1 MMSILQL
8 ENVSVIYGDNVQ
20 TKGLNNLSLETKAGE
35 FVAIMGPSGSGKSTL
50 LNTVAGILPATS
62 GRIQVA
68 GRAIDGLSDEK
79 AAQFRREELGFVFQE
94 FNLVET
100 LNVKENIVLPLMFQH
115 QSVDVMEE
123 RVTKL
128 AEGLGISTILDKR
141 VTEISGGQRQRVAI
155 ARAVIH
161 QPALLLADEPTGNLD
176 SKNSKEVMSVFKEL
190 NEQLNLSIFLVTH
203 DAMTATYSDRIIF
216 IKDGRLYNE
225 IYRGDDELGYKQSII
240 NVLEMMGE

>member
-1 MMSILQL
+1 
-8 ENVSVIYGDNVQ
+8 
-20 TKGLNNLSLETKAGE
+20 
-35 FVAIMGPSGSGKSTL
+35 
-50 LNTVAGILPATS
+50 
-62 GRIQVA
+62 
-68 GRAIDGLSDEK
+68 
-79 AAQFRREELGFVFQE
+79 
-94 FNLVET
+94 
-100 LNVKENIVLPLMFQH
+100 
-115 QSVDVMEE
+115 MEE

-128 AEGLGISTILDKR
+128 AEGLGISAILDKR

>member
-35 FVAIMGPSGSGKSTL
+35 FVTIMGPSGSGKSTL

-68 GRAIDGLSDEK
+68 GRAIDGLSDEE

-123 RVTKL
+123 RMTKL
-128 AEGLGISTILDKR
+128 AEALGISAILDKR

-240 NVLEMMGE
+240 NVLEMMSE

>member
-8 ENVSVIYGDNVQ
+8 ENVSVIYGDNLQ

-68 GRAIDGLSDEK
+68 GRAIDRLSDEE
-79 AAQFRREELGFVFQE
+79 AAKFRREELGFVFQE

-128 AEGLGISTILDKR
+128 AEGLGISAILDKR

>member
-8 ENVSVIYGDNVQ
+8 ENVSVIYGDNLQ

-68 GRAIDGLSDEK
+68 GRAIDRLSDEE

-128 AEGLGISTILDKR
+128 AEALGISAILDKR

-216 IKDGRLYNE
+216 IKDGRLYSE

>member
-50 LNTVAGILPATS
+50 LNTVSGILPATS

-68 GRAIDGLSDEK
+68 GRAIDGLSDEE

-123 RVTKL
+123 RMTKL
-128 AEGLGISTILDKR
+128 AEGLGISAILDKR

-176 SKNSKEVMSVFKEL
+176 SKNSKEVMSIFKEL

>member
-8 ENVSVIYGDNVQ
+8 ENVSVIYGDNLQ

-68 GRAIDGLSDEK
+68 GRAIDRLSDEE
-79 AAQFRREELGFVFQE
+79 AAKFRREELGFVFQE

-123 RVTKL
+123 RMTKL
-128 AEGLGISTILDKR
+128 AEALGISAILDKR

>member
-8 ENVSVIYGDNVQ
+8 ENVSVIYGDNLQ

-68 GRAIDGLSDEK
+68 GRVIDGLSDEE

-100 LNVKENIVLPLMFQH
+100 LNVKENIVLPLMFQY
-115 QSVDVMEE
+115 QSVDVMKE
-123 RVTKL
+123 RMTKL
-128 AEGLGISTILDKR
+128 AEALGISAILDKR

>member
-8 ENVSVIYGDNVQ
+8 ENVSVIYGDNLQ

-68 GRAIDGLSDEK
+68 GRAIDRLSDEE
-79 AAQFRREELGFVFQE
+79 AAKFRREELGFVFQE

-123 RVTKL
+123 RMTKL
-128 AEGLGISTILDKR
+128 AEALGISAILDKR
-141 VTEISGGQRQRVAI
+141 VTEISGGQRQRVAV

>member
-8 ENVSVIYGDNVQ
+8 ENVSVIYGDNLQ

-68 GRAIDGLSDEK
+68 GRAIDRLSDEE
-79 AAQFRREELGFVFQE
+79 AAKFRREELGFVFQE

-123 RVTKL
+123 RMMKL
-128 AEGLGISTILDKR
+128 AEALGISAILDKR

>member
-8 ENVSVIYGDNVQ
+8 ENVSVIYGDNLQ

-68 GRAIDGLSDEK
+68 GRAIDGLSDEE

-123 RVTKL
+123 RMAKL
-128 AEGLGISTILDKR
+128 AEALGISAILDKR

-161 QPALLLADEPTGNLD
+161 QPTLLLADEPTGNLD

>member
-8 ENVSVIYGDNVQ
+8 ENVSVIYGDNLQ

-68 GRAIDGLSDEK
+68 GRAIDGLSDEE
-79 AAQFRREELGFVFQE
+79 AAKFRREELGFVFQE

-123 RVTKL
+123 RMTKL
-128 AEGLGISTILDKR
+128 AEGLGISAILDKR

>member
-8 ENVSVIYGDNVQ
+8 ENVSVIYGDNLQ

-50 LNTVAGILPATS
+50 LNTVAGILPATF

-68 GRAIDGLSDEK
+68 GRAIDGLSDEE

-123 RVTKL
+123 RMTKL
-128 AEGLGISTILDKR
+128 AEALGISAILDKR

-161 QPALLLADEPTGNLD
+161 QPTLLLADEPTGNLD

-216 IKDGRLYNE
+216 IKDGRLYSE

>member
-8 ENVSVIYGDNVQ
+8 ENVSVIYGDNLQ

-68 GRAIDGLSDEK
+68 GRAIDGLSDEE

-128 AEGLGISTILDKR
+128 AEGLGISAILDKR

-161 QPALLLADEPTGNLD
+161 QPTLLLADEPTGNLD

>member
-68 GRAIDGLSDEK
+68 GRAIDRLSDEE

-128 AEGLGISTILDKR
+128 AEALGISAILDKR

>member
-68 GRAIDGLSDEK
+68 GRAIDRLSDEE
-79 AAQFRREELGFVFQE
+79 AAKFRREELGFVFQE

-123 RVTKL
+123 RMTKL
-128 AEGLGISTILDKR
+128 AEGLGISAILDKR

>member
-68 GRAIDGLSDEK
+68 GRAIDGLSDEE

-128 AEGLGISTILDKR
+128 AEGLGISAILDKR

>member
-8 ENVSVIYGDNVQ
+8 ENVSVIYGDNLQ

-68 GRAIDGLSDEK
+68 GRAIDRLSDEE
-79 AAQFRREELGFVFQE
+79 AAKFRREELGFVFQE

-123 RVTKL
+123 RVMKL
-128 AEGLGISTILDKR
+128 AEGLGISAILDKR

-161 QPALLLADEPTGNLD
+161 QPTLLLADEPTGNLD

-216 IKDGRLYNE
+216 IKDGRLYSE

>member
-8 ENVSVIYGDNVQ
+8 ENVSVIYGDNLQ

-68 GRAIDGLSDEK
+68 GRAIDRLSDEE
-79 AAQFRREELGFVFQE
+79 AAKFRREELGFVFQE

-123 RVTKL
+123 RMTKL
-128 AEGLGISTILDKR
+128 AEALGISAILDKR

-203 DAMTATYSDRIIF
+203 DAMTAMYSDRIIF
-216 IKDGRLYNE
+216 IKDGCLYNE

>member
-8 ENVSVIYGDNVQ
+8 ENVSVIYGDNLQ

-68 GRAIDGLSDEK
+68 GRAIDGLSDEE

-123 RVTKL
+123 RMTKL
-128 AEGLGISTILDKR
+128 AEALGISAILDKR

-155 ARAVIH
+155 ARAVIY

>member
-8 ENVSVIYGDNVQ
+8 ENVSVIYGDNLQ

-35 FVAIMGPSGSGKSTL
+35 FVAIMGPSASGKSTL

-68 GRAIDGLSDEK
+68 GRAIDGLSDEE

-123 RVTKL
+123 RMTKL
-128 AEGLGISTILDKR
+128 AEALGISAILDKR

-176 SKNSKEVMSVFKEL
+176 SKNSKEVMSIFKEL

>member
-68 GRAIDGLSDEK
+68 GRAIDGLSDEE

-123 RVTKL
+123 RMTKL
-128 AEGLGISTILDKR
+128 AEALGISAILDKR

-161 QPALLLADEPTGNLD
+161 QPTLLLADEPTGNLD

>member
-8 ENVSVIYGDNVQ
+8 ENVSVIYGDNLQ

-68 GRAIDGLSDEK
+68 GRAIDGLSDEE

-123 RVTKL
+123 RMTKL
-128 AEGLGISTILDKR
+128 AEALGISAILDKR

-161 QPALLLADEPTGNLD
+161 QPTLLLADEPTGNLD

>member
-8 ENVSVIYGDNVQ
+8 ENVSVIYGDNLQ

-68 GRAIDGLSDEK
+68 GRAIDRLSDEE
-79 AAQFRREELGFVFQE
+79 AAKFRREELGFVFQE

-123 RVTKL
+123 RMTKL
-128 AEGLGISTILDKR
+128 AEGLGISAILDKR

>member
-8 ENVSVIYGDNVQ
+8 ENVSVIYGDNLQ

-68 GRAIDGLSDEK
+68 GRAIDRLSDEE
-79 AAQFRREELGFVFQE
+79 AAKFRREELGFVFQE

-123 RVTKL
+123 RMTKL
-128 AEGLGISTILDKR
+128 AEALGISTILDKR

>member
-8 ENVSVIYGDNVQ
+8 ENVSVIYGDNLQ

-68 GRAIDGLSDEK
+68 GRVIDGLSDEE

-100 LNVKENIVLPLMFQH
+100 LNVKENIVLPLMFQY
-115 QSVDVMEE
+115 QSVDVMKE
-123 RVTKL
+123 RMTKL
-128 AEGLGISTILDKR
+128 AETLGISAVLDKR

>member
-8 ENVSVIYGDNVQ
+8 ENVSVIYGDNLQ

-68 GRAIDGLSDEK
+68 GRAIDGLSDEE

-100 LNVKENIVLPLMFQH
+100 LNVKGNIVLPLMFQH

-123 RVTKL
+123 CMTKL
-128 AEGLGISTILDKR
+128 AEALGISAILDKR

-216 IKDGRLYNE
+216 IKDGRLYSE
-225 IYRGDDELGYKQSII
+225 IYRGDDGLGYKQSII

>member
-1 MMSILQL
+1 M
-8 ENVSVIYGDNVQ
+8 
-20 TKGLNNLSLETKAGE
+20 
-35 FVAIMGPSGSGKSTL
+35 
-50 LNTVAGILPATS
+50 
-62 GRIQVA
+62 
-68 GRAIDGLSDEK
+68 
-79 AAQFRREELGFVFQE
+79 
-94 FNLVET
+94 
-100 LNVKENIVLPLMFQH
+100 KENIVLPLMFQH

-123 RVTKL
+123 RMTKL
-128 AEGLGISTILDKR
+128 AEALGISAILNKR

-225 IYRGDDELGYKQSII
+225 ICRGDDELGYKQSII

>member
-1 MMSILQL
+1 MSILQL
-8 ENVSVIYGDNVQ
+8 ENVSVIYGDNLQ

-68 GRAIDGLSDEK
+68 GRAIDRLSDEE
-79 AAQFRREELGFVFQE
+79 AAKFRREELGFVFQE

-123 RVTKL
+123 RMTKL
-128 AEGLGISTILDKR
+128 AEGLGISAILDKR